1 MSQLVFRLRSPDGR
15 VETLTIE
22 ADRAMIGS
30 GAHCE
35 IRLPPEHAA
44 TEHLFVQATGA
55 GVYAAA
61 RSFDP
66 PPTAGGVAF
75 MQGPVL
81 PDVPIVLG
89 RVEVFVAWQ
98 ETVGGAAPGQAQA
111 QKTSPLTIA
120 LALVMVPLAAFVL
133 LWEDDEAAVAQ
144 APKDV
149 PALFAV
155 EAPACPQR
163 EAPQAQALA
172 AERWAVADA
181 RRERSPFDVRD
192 GVAAVPL
199 YEVAA
204 ACFKVGGD
212 ARSADEAHRA
222 SGALRAKLTEDYRTH
237 LVWLDRSIGTKDWKT
252 AQREVAILLAYCEGK
267 KGAWVTWLSNLDRQ
281 LRVKYGKSSSW

>member
-15 VETLTIE
+15 VETLTLE

-44 TEHLFVQATGA
+44 VEHVFVQATGA
-55 GVYAAA
+55 GVYGAA

-66 PPTAGGVAF
+66 PPMAGGVPF

-81 PDVPIVLG
+81 PDVPLVLG

-98 ETVGGAAPGQAQA
+98 ETASGAAAGPAQQ
-111 QKTSPLTIA
+111 QKTSPMTIV
-120 LALVMVPLAAFVL
+120 LALLMVPLAAYVL
-133 LWEDDEAAVAQ
+133 LWEEDEGGVAQ

-149 PALFAV
+149 PALFAQ
-155 EAPACPQR
+155 EAPPCPQR
-163 EAPQAQALA
+163 EAPQAEAFA
-172 AERWAVADA
+172 VERFAVADGK
-181 RRERSPFDVRD
+181 RERSPFDVKD

-199 YEVAA
+199 YDVAA

-212 ARSADEAHRA
+212 GRSADEARA
-222 SGALRAKLTEDYRTH
+222 ASASLRAKLTEDYRTH
-237 LVWLDRSIGTKDWKT
+237 LVWLDRSLGTKDFKT
-252 AQREVAILLAYCEGK
+252 AQREVAILLAYTEGK
-267 KGAWVTWLSNLDRQ
+267 KSEWVTWLSNLDRQ
-281 LRVKYGKSSSW
+281 LRVKYGKQGP

>member
-1 MSQLVFRLRSPDGR
+1 VSQLVFRLRSADGR

-44 TEHLFVQATGA
+44 TEHLFVQATSA

-61 RSFDP
+61 RAFDP
-66 PPTAGGVAF
+66 PPLAGGVPF

-98 ETVGGAAPGQAQA
+98 ETVGASAGGGAPQ
-111 QKTSPLTIA
+111 QKTSPLTIV
-120 LALVMVPLAAFVL
+120 LAIVMVPLAAFVL
-133 LWEDDEAAVAQ
+133 FWEEDEGKVAE

-149 PALFAV
+149 PALFGG

-163 EAPQAQALA
+163 DAEQAQALA
-172 AERWAVADA
+172 AEKWAVADA

-204 ACFKVGGD
+204 ACFKVGRD
-212 ARSADEAHRA
+212 ARSADEAQRA
-222 SGALRAKLTEDYRTH
+222 SATLKSKLTEDYRTH
-237 LVWLDRSIGTKDWKT
+237 LVWLDRSLGTKDFKT
-252 AQREVAILLAYCEGK
+252 AQREVSILLAYTEGK
-267 KGAWVTWLSNLDRQ
+267 KGAWVTWLGNLDRQ
-281 LRVKYGKSSSW
+281 LRVKYGKQGP